1 MTRGVWAALVVCA
14 AGSGCM
20 GPQYYTP
27 APEQLPQPA
36 NVNGT
41 MVQIT
46 DQRPEWEK
54 KPFTGKVCLYD
65 LGKSH
70 PNAWAQLSEEV
81 NAIIA
86 ELPQKPERA
95 EVVVTSFRIV
105 RNPEARQ
112 GYRDLS
118 AGPNPN
124 PEVSKHPALARR
136 VADDEKRQRN
146 AQERSSG
153 DPGSGFDML
162 FASADD
168 PRRML
173 QNHPAGASC
182 ALQATIRLV
191 FPGGQEQSMDVKAMT
206 RGANESG
213 TSYWGDALEFA
224 TRSAVQ
230 QFGRQVRTSAG
241 LTGAE

>member
-1 MTRGVWAALVVCA
+1 MRHRIDDTPRLWHTPAFAGIMPELGGSAMTRGVWAALVVCA
-14 AGSGCM
+14 VGSGCM

-105 RNPEARQ
+105 RNPE
-112 GYRDLS
+112 
-118 AGPNPN
+118 
-124 PEVSKHPALARR
+124 
-136 VADDEKRQRN
+136 
-146 AQERSSG
+146 
-153 DPGSGFDML
+153 
-162 FASADD
+162 
-168 PRRML
+168 
-173 QNHPAGASC
+173 
-182 ALQATIRLV
+182 
-191 FPGGQEQSMDVKAMT
+191 
-206 RGANESG
+206 
-213 TSYWGDALEFA
+213 
-224 TRSAVQ
+224 
-230 QFGRQVRTSAG
+230 
-241 LTGAE
+241 